1 MSQAE
6 EIQVE
11 DSPEIR
17 DKKILRKNRILGL
30 ILFVFALT
38 MIILTYLM
46 FKRYEF
52 VPYK

>member
-1 MSQAE
+1 MNQSDKIYA
-6 EIQVE
+6 E
-11 DSPEIR
+11 DSSQIR

-30 ILFVFALT
+30 ILFIFALT